1 MAAAHSSQV
10 DPEKAKIDLGHSN
23 DAQHPDVARGDGEDI
38 LALQDLD
45 AALNMKMHLVNNV
58 SLLSLGR
65 EFELTCQAIDEIG
78 WTPYH
83 WKLFVLNGFGY
94 AVDSLVLLLQS
105 VIATPAFTEFGQ
117 VGYSA
122 GLTISVY
129 VGMLTGAIF
138 WGLSADIIGRR
149 WAFNISLFICSG
161 SAIVAGAA
169 PSWPSLGFFI
179 AMVGFGGGGN
189 LILDTT
195 VFLEY
200 LPSNKQWVL
209 TFLACWWGLG
219 QAITG
224 FIAWGFLV
232 PEQWNCTSAD
242 NCPRDS
248 NWGWRYT
255 MFTAGAL
262 VLVMSILRVT
272 IIRLK
277 ETPKYLLGTGDDA
290 AMVESLQSIAQKYGR
305 SCSLTVEKL
314 EACGTVESAHSKN
327 RFSLREAYIHLSGL
341 FTTRQIAISTILI
354 WFSWT
359 LIGLAYPLFYVFLSS
374 YLKSR
379 GAYEGVS
386 TYDTWRNY
394 ALTNVSG
401 IFGPMLAGWMCNL
414 KLLGRKYTMVIGALV
429 TMAFFFAYTAV
440 NTPEQNV
447 GFSCAIA
454 FCLNIYY
461 GTLYAY
467 TPEVLPSA
475 HRATGNGI
483 AVACNRIM
491 GIISAVVGTTADTST
506 SAPIYVCAAL
516 FIGMAVVSAAF
527 PFEPYGRR
535 SS

>member
-1 MAAAHSSQV
+1 MGNNGV
-10 DPEKAKIDLGHSN
+10 FKGHSN
-23 DAQHPDVARGDGEDI
+23 DGPENSSIREGEDI
-38 LALQDLD
+38 LGLQDID
-45 AALNMKMHLVNNV
+45 AALNRKMHLVNN
-58 SLLSLGR
+58 
-65 EFELTCQAIDEIG
+65 AIDEIG

-105 VIATPAFTEFGQ
+105 VIASHALREFGNH
-117 VGYSA
+117 GYSTGMTFA
-122 GLTISVY
+122 VY

-138 WGLSADIIGRR
+138 WGMSADIIGRR
-149 WAFNISLFICSG
+149 YAFNISLFLCSI
-161 SAIVAGAA
+161 ATIIAGAM
-169 PSWPSLGFFI
+169 PNWPSLGLFI
-179 AMVGFGGGGN
+179 ALIGFGAGGN

-200 LPSNKQWVL
+200 LPSHKQWVL

-224 FIAWGFLV
+224 FIAWGFLS
-232 PEQWNCTSAD
+232 PDKWNCASAD

-255 MFTAGAL
+255 MFTSGAI
-262 VLVMSILRVT
+262 VLVMSILRIT
-272 IIRLK
+272 IIRLF
-277 ETPKYLLGTGDDA
+277 ETPKYLLGMGDDA
-290 AMVESLQSIAQKYGR
+290 GMVNSLQSIAKKYNR
-305 SCSLTVEKL
+305 PCSLTVEEL
-314 EACGTVESAHSKN
+314 QACGEIHGTHSHN
-327 RFSLREAYIHLSGL
+327 RFSFSEAWIHLRGL
-341 FTTRQIAISTILI
+341 FQTRKMAYSTLLI
-354 WFSWT
+354 WFSWL
-359 LIGLAYPLFYVFLSS
+359 LIGLAYPLFYVFLDA
-374 YLKSR
+374 YLTSR
-379 GAYEGVS
+379 GASANVS

-394 ALTNVSG
+394 ALTNVSS

-414 KLLGRKYTMVIGALV
+414 KLLGRRYTMVIGALI
-429 TMAFFFAYTAV
+429 TMVFFFAYTTV
-440 NTPEQNV
+440 STPAQNV
-447 GFSCAIA
+447 GFSCAIG

-475 HRATGNGI
+475 HRATGNGV

-491 GIISAVVGTTADTST
+491 GIISAVVGATADTST

-516 FIGMAVVSAAF
+516 FAGLAIVSALF